1 MKDKTE
7 DSRERKAGDEAA
19 RVEDDPQA
27 AAEKSKSV
35 DERVE
40 GAGEDPRPDTMVAGA
55 PAAYIPQM
63 GVGVP
68 STATDEA
75 GPGEAA
81 LEAERR
87 GVRARGDIQRG

>member
-1 MKDKTE
+1 MKDQTDE
-7 DSRERKAGDEAA
+7 PRERKAAGEAA
-19 RVEDDPQA
+19 RIEDDPQQ
-27 AAEKSKSV
+27 AAEKSRSV
-35 DERVE
+35 DERVDTVNDE
-40 GAGEDPRPDTMVAGA
+40 PRQDATIAGA

-68 STATDEA
+68 TNATDEA

-81 LEAERR
+81 LDVERR